1 MKISLT
7 NVARGGR
14 ITPMFTTTFDLQAWL
29 AGLLTG
35 LGLFAAVGAQS
46 AFILRQGLMRAHLP
60 SVLLVCGLADAVV
73 IFASALGLRALDEQA
88 PWLMTVMGWGGA
100 VFLACC
106 AWRSARRALAAGGGL
121 APAARVAHTRR
132 GAVLSALA
140 FTLLNPHFWLDM
152 ALVGA
157 LAHNFGSAS
166 LAFATGA
173 VCASV
178 VWLLILGG
186 GARLAAPLL
195 RDARTW
201 RVLDGGIAV
210 VMAGMAVRL
219 LLRVA

>member
-1 MKISLT
+1 
-7 NVARGGR
+7 
-14 ITPMFTTTFDLQAWL
+14 MFTLASSSFFDIQAWL

-60 SVLLVCGLADAVV
+60 SVLLVCALADAVV
-73 IFASALGLRALDEQA
+73 IFASALGLRALDQQA
-88 PWLMTVMGWGGA
+88 PWLMTVLGWGGA
-100 VFLACC
+100 AFLAVY
-106 AWRSARRALAAGGGL
+106 AWRSARRAMRPSDGL
-121 APAARVAHTRR
+121 APAAQVAHTRR
-132 GAVLSALA
+132 GAVLGALA

-166 LAFATGA
+166 LAFAGGA
-173 VCASV
+173 VCASIL
-178 VWLLILGG
+178 WLLILGG

>member
-1 MKISLT
+1 MSTIAASS
-7 NVARGGR
+7 
-14 ITPMFTTTFDLQAWL
+14 FFDLHAWL

-60 SVLLVCGLADAVV
+60 SVLLVCGLSDAVV
-73 IFASALGLRALDEQA
+73 IFASALGLRALDQQA
-88 PWLMTVMGWGGA
+88 PWLMPVLGWGGA
-100 VFLACC
+100 AFLAFY
-106 AWRSARRALAAGGGL
+106 AWRSARRALRAGDGL

-132 GAVLSALA
+132 GAVLGALA

-157 LAHNFGSAS
+157 LAHNFGAAS
-166 LAFATGA
+166 VAFAAGA

-178 VWLLILGG
+178 LWLLILGG

-195 RDARTW
+195 RDARIW

-210 VMAGMAVRL
+210 VMAGMALRL

>member
-1 MKISLT
+1 
-7 NVARGGR
+7 
-14 ITPMFTTTFDLQAWL
+14 MFTLASSSFLDIQAWL

-73 IFASALGLRALDEQA
+73 IFASALGLRALDQQA
-88 PWLMTVMGWGGA
+88 PWLMTVLGWGGA
-100 VFLACC
+100 AFLTFY
-106 AWRSARRALAAGGGL
+106 AWRSARRAMRASDGL

-132 GAVLSALA
+132 GAVLGALA

-166 LAFATGA
+166 LAFAGGA

-178 VWLLILGG
+178 LWLLILGG